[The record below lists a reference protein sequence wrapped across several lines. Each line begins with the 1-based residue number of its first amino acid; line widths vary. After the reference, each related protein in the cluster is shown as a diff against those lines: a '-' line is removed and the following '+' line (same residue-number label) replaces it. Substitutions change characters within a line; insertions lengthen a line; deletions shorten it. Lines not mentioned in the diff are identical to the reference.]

1 MRVHTY
7 IRIAPTTRG
16 YRVAAS
22 IREPTGPITDSYGNA
37 LPTVVFRA
45 AFILPSTAFA
55 VPSIGDV
62 DVPLEVLS
70 PLLELEPTP

>member
-1 MRVHTY
+1 MRVHAF

-22 IREPTGPITDSYGNA
+22 VKEPNGPITDSYGNA

-45 AFILPSTAFA
+45 SFILPSTAFA
-55 VPSIGDV
+55 VPNIGDV
-62 DVPLEVLS
+62 EVPLEVLS
-70 PLLELEPTP
+70 PVLELEPER